1 MRVTGGEGRVTG
13 GEGVRSRAHN
23 GLPSVLEGRRRAAVG
38 APRPGAPR
46 ATWSGARADARVR
59 RHRRARR
66 LAGLARFALFLFLI
80 FAAVWAGV
88 RVANATDES
97 AMLSGRTY
105 EVRAGDTL
113 WQIATEQYDGTL
125 DPRAV
130 VYEIREENNL
140 DGALLQP
147 GATLTLPYIEP

>member
-1 MRVTGGEGRVTG
+1 MWRIAD
-13 GEGVRSRAHN
+13 RSSCRILSRSSSTAT
-23 GLPSVLEGRRRAAVG
+23 SRF
-38 APRPGAPR
+38 PR
-46 ATWSGARADARVR
+46 AR
-59 RHRRARR
+59 
-66 LAGLARFALFLFLI
+66 I

-130 VYEIREENNL
+130 VYEIREANGL
-140 DGALLQP
+140 HGALLQP
-147 GATLTLPYIEP
+147 GETLTLPYIGP

>member
-1 MRVTGGEGRVTG
+1 MRVTGGEGGVTG
-13 GEGVRSRAHN
+13 GEGVRSR
-23 GLPSVLEGRRRAAVG
+23 VRRR
-38 APRPGAPR
+38 
-46 ATWSGARADARVR
+46 
-59 RHRRARR
+59 RRARR

-130 VYEIREENNL
+130 VYEIREANGL
-140 DGALLQP
+140 HGALLQP
-147 GATLTLPYIEP
+147 GETLTLPYIGP